1 VRARSQEFLFESRQV
16 AEAALQA
23 VGDNLHLLGWER
35 RNSGAPALALPL
47 YAAALALYEV
57 RAV

>member
-1 VRARSQEFLFESRQV
+1 MFESRQA

-57 RAV
+57 RTR